1 MSDTSSDDFFSR
13 QATQARGPEPNG
25 PARRKMK
32 RPKLIKRA
40 LLAATLSIVVA
51 VAGVVVGGYLAV
63 NHLASSVHR
72 IHGIVALEALHKPLM
87 PAASRHSMT
96 VLLTSSG
103 EQPGQNGGPGVD
115 GSSTNPAP
123 LAGLISLVHLNASG
137 HSGAVV
143 SIPAD
148 VVVQLPGH
156 GNMEL
161 WNALRVGG
169 PSLLIQAVERL
180 TNVRIDH
187 YSVLDFP
194 GVRSVSGAMGGVD
207 VNVPFATTS
216 FGQSFHAGINHL
228 NAGNVLAYVR
238 QPAVSELGR
247 EELQS
252 NLLRAI
258 MNKIA
263 SQHMFSH
270 VATDWRVVRAL
281 AAALS
286 VDSNFSDS
294 QLESMALRLGRLD
307 GGNGVFITTPTT
319 GSPTTGGTGPI
330 FLRRLATRLW
340 QAIRTDSVA
349 AFARRFPSTVT
360 PGAPG

>member
-1 MSDTSSDDFFSR
+1 M
-13 QATQARGPEPNG
+13 QARGPESDRH
-25 PARRKMK
+25 ARPKTK
-32 RPKLIKRA
+32 RSKLIKRV
-40 LLAATLSIVVA
+40 LLAGGLSFVVA
-51 VAGVVVGGYLAV
+51 VAAVVTGGYLAV

-72 IHGIVALEALHKPLM
+72 IHGIVALTALDKPVM
-87 PAASRHSMT
+87 PAVSRRSMT

-103 EQPGQNGGPGVD
+103 EQPGQNGGGID
-115 GSSTNPAP
+115 GASPHPAP

-137 HSGAVV
+137 HGGAVV
-143 SIPAD
+143 SIPSD
-148 VVVQLPGH
+148 VVVHLPRH

-161 WNALRVGG
+161 WNALRIGG
-169 PSLLIQAVERL
+169 PSLLIEAIERL

-194 GVRSVSGAMGGVD
+194 GARSVVGAMGGVNVD
-207 VNVPFATTS
+207 VPYATTS

-228 NAGNVLAYVR
+228 GAENVLAYAR

-252 NLLRAI
+252 NLIRA
-258 MNKIA
+258 MLTKIA
-263 SQHMFSH
+263 SRHMFSH
-270 VATDWRVVRAL
+270 VMTDWRVVHAL

-294 QLESMALRLGRLD
+294 QLESLALRLGGLSSRD
-307 GGNGVFITTPTT
+307 GTFITTPTN
-319 GSPTTGGTGPI
+319 GSPSTGGTNPI
-330 FLRRLATRLW
+330 FLRSLARQLW
-340 QAIRTDSVA
+340 QAIRTDSVTS
-349 AFARRFPSTVT
+349 FARRFPSTVT